1 MTRKIIRGLQKR
13 VEKLLQS
20 SPELRDSDD
29 RLLANIFWNHI
40 PKQRFTEQE
49 LEGITKFLQMLADGQ
64 LPDYGSV
71 KRCRQKLQQLFPA
84 LRGKLYEKRH
94 KRAKAVKK
102 EINDWNPW

>member
-1 MTRKIIRGLQKR
+1 MTRIIRNLQKR

-20 SPELRDSDD
+20 NPELRDSDD

-40 PKQRFTEQE
+40 PKHRFTENE
-49 LEGITKFLQMLADGQ
+49 LEGVTKFLQMLADGQ

-94 KRAKAVKK
+94 KRAKVVKN
-102 EINDWNPW
+102 EINDWSPW